1 MDKGKGK
8 QYSVKEAKSIKV
20 ALFFIAAILIFY
32 FGATFLKGI
41 NVFGKKN
48 YYYAVFEDIGAL
60 HESTTVTLNGFDIGK
75 VTDIS
80 LLSSNP
86 VRICAEILVTEKLDI
101 PNDSRFEVAQKD
113 VLGGMVVNLHLG
125 ESSQMA
131 KSGDTLGCY
140 LAGGMLDG
148 LGDMLAQLQSV
159 VSSIDTIGLGL
170 KAAFLPQDSLNGGTS
185 LKNTLANLQEATG
198 DLALLLDHNSPKI
211 NNVVSQLDKLSRT
224 LGEATPK
231 IDAIISNVDNISDS
245 LAQANIRTLV
255 NNAQDAV
262 NNVNQVIAKVE
273 RGQGTVGQLIYNDS
287 LYQSLNSTLESL
299 NALITDVKANP
310 SKYINVTIFGKK
322 ESRELNKEKNKEK
335 NKDK

>member
-1 MDKGKGK
+1 MSKDKDK

-20 ALFFIAAILIFY
+20 ALFCIGAILIFY

-41 NVFGKKN
+41 NILGKKN

-60 HESTTVTLNGFDIGK
+60 HESTNVTLNGYGIGK

-80 LLSSNP
+80 LLSTNP
-86 VRICAEILVTEKLDI
+86 VRICAEILVTEDLDI
-101 PNDSRFEVAQKD
+101 PDDSQFEVAQKD

-125 ESSQMA
+125 SSSRFAQ
-131 KSGDTLGCY
+131 SGDTLGCY

-148 LGDMLAQLQSV
+148 LGDLVAQLQSV

-170 KAAFLPQDSLNGGTS
+170 KEAFRPQDSLNGGKS

-198 DLALLLDHNSPKI
+198 DLAALLDRNSPKI
-211 NNVVSQLDKLSRT
+211 NNLVAQLDKLSRT
-224 LGEATPK
+224 LGDASPK

-245 LAQANIRTLV
+245 LAQSNIRSLV
-255 NNAQDAV
+255 NNAQETV

-273 RGQGTVGQLIYNDS
+273 QGQGTVGQLINNDS
-287 LYQSLNSTLESL
+287 LYISLNNTLESL
-299 NALITDVKANP
+299 NLLVQDLKENP
-310 SKYINVTIFGKK
+310 SKYINVTVFGRK
-322 ESRELNKEKNKEK
+322 ESRKAKKENKNK
-335 NKDK
+335 